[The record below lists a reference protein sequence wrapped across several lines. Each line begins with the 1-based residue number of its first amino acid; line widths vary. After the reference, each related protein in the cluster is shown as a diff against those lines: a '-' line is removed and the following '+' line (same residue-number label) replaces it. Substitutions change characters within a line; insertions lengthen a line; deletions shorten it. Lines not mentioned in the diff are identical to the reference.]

1 MAGGAPEYREG
12 FASHGFSMSIDLILS
27 KQNRDGGWPYV
38 RGASWTEPTVYAIL
52 ALLAAGELAGAR
64 RGLEWLRVKQLSDGG
79 WPPQTGFDESTWVTA
94 LVALIPP
101 EQLGE
106 RAHTRAIEWLTE
118 TAGQESSRTYRLRMW
133 LLGMPQLPEQE
144 FPGWPWIPGT
154 AAWVGP
160 TSLAMLAL
168 EKEYAR
174 RPSQA
179 LGTRIEEGRR
189 FLLRRMCQGGGWNHG
204 SVRALGYESSP
215 YPETT
220 GMALAALRGVRT
232 AATESALD
240 VATHFL
246 GECRSADALNWLR
259 IGLMAHGR
267 LPDGYCPPV
276 ALTCRTLPETSLDW
290 LLAKTQQSGRELF
303 LG

>member
-1 MAGGAPEYREG
+1 
-12 FASHGFSMSIDLILS
+12 MSIDLILS
-27 KQNRDGGWPYV
+27 RQNRDGGWPYV

-52 ALLAAGELAGAR
+52 ALLEAGEHAGAR
-64 RGLEWLRVKQLSDGG
+64 RGLEWLRAKQLPDGG

-94 LVALIPP
+94 LVALLPA

-106 RAHTRAIEWLTE
+106 AAHARAIEWLLA

-133 LLGMPQLPEQE
+133 LLGVPQLPEQE
-144 FPGWPWIPGT
+144 FPGWPWIPGA

-160 TSLAMLAL
+160 TSLAMMAL
-168 EKEYAR
+168 EKENGR
-174 RPSQA
+174 KPSPMLKA
-179 LGTRIEEGRR
+179 RIEEGRN
-189 FLLRRMCQGGGWNHG
+189 FLLRRMCHGGGWNHG

-220 GMALAALRGVRT
+220 GMALAALRGVSGD
-232 AATESALD
+232 ATESAIEI
-240 VATHFL
+240 AEKFL
-246 GECRSADALNWLR
+246 SECKSADAMNWLR

-267 LPDGYCPPV
+267 LPEGYNPPV
-276 ALTCRTLPETSLDW
+276 VLTCRTLPETSLDW
-290 LLAKTQQSGRELF
+290 LLAQAPMRGRELF

>member
-1 MAGGAPEYREG
+1 M
-12 FASHGFSMSIDLILS
+12 
-27 KQNRDGGWPYV
+27 
-38 RGASWTEPTVYAIL
+38 YAIL
-52 ALLAAGELAGAR
+52 ALLEAGETAGAR
-64 RGLEWLRVKQLSDGG
+64 RGLQWLRAKQLPDGG

-94 LVALIPP
+94 LVALLPP

-106 RAHTRAIEWLTE
+106 AAHTRAIAWLTN
-118 TAGQESSRTYRLRMW
+118 TSGQESSGIYRLRMW
-133 LLGMPQLPEQE
+133 LLGVPQLPEQE
-144 FPGWPWIPGT
+144 FPGWPWIPGA

-160 TSLAMLAL
+160 TSIAMLAL
-168 EKEYAR
+168 EQEQAR
-174 RPSQA
+174 RPSA
-179 LGTRIEEGRR
+179 AIRTRLEEGRR

-204 SVRALGYESSP
+204 SVRALGYESTP

-220 GMALAALRGVRT
+220 GMALAALRGVRSD
-232 AATESALD
+232 AMRSALD
-240 VATHFL
+240 VAERFL

-267 LPDGYCPPV
+267 LPGGYNPPV

-290 LLAKTQQSGRELF
+290 LLARKQQHGRGLF